1 MTLHLFEPS
10 NPTTCLLL
18 MLPLTACSIANTL
31 RGSLALKKIS
41 PLMVVFSRSHYMV
54 TISQSGDI
62 VSIPYLD
69 IVTL

>member
-1 MTLHLFEPS
+1 
-10 NPTTCLLL
+10 